1 MGHPRRR
8 FHQRLPGRPGS
19 AGHTSTEYPHL
30 PHFQAPTGPDATVNH
45 RPPAILM
52 LSWSRKNRSDL
63 SHCPALNG
71 SASRATCIQQMNY
84 TPDQSSS
91 FGDAPPRPTPTPAA
105 GPTANGLKRIDS
117 KCLIGNWLCSVK
129 KLSRRNPPS
138 SNSAILIPTARQ
150 RSGHPY
156 FARTIKELSS
166 SAITLHQPAAKP
178 GPNSLE
184 SIDSTCPIENWLCSV
199 KNEFRA
205 RIRTPSTKQHKPAQP
220 TTHHPQAITPAPYFR
235 STLKLG
241 SSCTF
246 TGACG
251 SATLNVTGP
260 SAVRT
265 QCVKV
270 LPCPN

>member
-1 MGHPRRR
+1 MTLPLSYSRGEIDYIRRPDFGPPVPPIPPTAPRPR
-8 FHQRLPGRPGS
+8 S
-19 AGHTSTEYPHL
+19 A
-30 PHFQAPTGPDATVNH
+30 
-45 RPPAILM
+45 
-52 LSWSRKNRSDL
+52 NRSHVDRI
-63 SHCPALNG
+63 SP
-71 SASRATCIQQMNY
+71 SSPFSITCGLRRHRQ
-84 TPDQSSS
+84 
-91 FGDAPPRPTPTPAA
+91 PPPAA
-105 GPTANGLKRIDS
+105 GPTANGLKHIDS
-117 KCLIGNWLCSVK
+117 NCLIGNWLCSVK
-129 KLSRRNPPS
+129 KLLRRNPPS

-184 SIDSTCPIENWLCSV
+184 SIDSTCLIGNWLCSV
-199 KNEFRA
+199 KIEFRA
-205 RIRTPSTKQHKPAQP
+205 QIRTPSTKQHKPAQP

>member
-1 MGHPRRR
+1 MPYRKLALFGQKALTPKSPLIQFGYSHSHSSPA
-8 FHQRLPGRPGS
+8 LRPSIFRSYDQGIVVLCD
-19 AGHTSTEYPHL
+19 HI
-30 PHFQAPTGPDATVNH
+30 APTRRQA
-45 RPPAILM
+45 
-52 LSWSRKNRSDL
+52 RSQ
-63 SHCPALNG
+63 C
-71 SASRATCIQQMNY
+71 
-84 TPDQSSS
+84 
-91 FGDAPPRPTPTPAA
+91 
-105 GPTANGLKRIDS
+105 
-117 KCLIGNWLCSVK
+117 
-129 KLSRRNPPS
+129 
-138 SNSAILIPTARQ
+138 
-150 RSGHPY
+150 
-156 FARTIKELSS
+156 
-166 SAITLHQPAAKP
+166 
-178 GPNSLE
+178 LE

-199 KNEFRA
+199 KNGLRA
-205 RIRTPSTKQHKPAQP
+205 QIRTPSTKQHKPAQP